1 MMTHNPEDFDWEGL
15 DGAVFNARYHNATHH
30 VFTREEFENEKY
42 VLDSSHGGE
51 NGSMDAERYRR
62 LMWKSGRDV
71 VVLTNNDVFEL
82 ADIEDEL
89 EVIDS
94 PSSV

>member
-1 MMTHNPEDFDWEGL
+1 
-15 DGAVFNARYHNATHH
+15 
-30 VFTREEFENEKY
+30 
-42 VLDSSHGGE
+42 
-51 NGSMDAERYRR
+51 MDAERYRR